1 MKRYIYLILRK
12 IFVFLIPTKSENNFQ
27 IKHIGSFYGGYDI
40 VVKDKIAHVISC
52 GLGEDATFDIES
64 INKFNC
70 KVIAVDPTPRAK
82 NHYEQICSKSCVPKT
97 LDYFEN
103 SGKQKIDS
111 YDLKKI
117 NKDNFILIY
126 KAITDKNNSKI
137 KLYFPKNKNFVSS
150 SVEIDKNYSKDFFV
164 AETINIKTILQNHK
178 IEHIDILKLDIEGG
192 EFKVLN
198 DIIKNKIY
206 PDQLLVEFKNIKSVN
221 FFKLFKIFWIN
232 KKLLKKG
239 YQIVFINKK
248 GDYTYLKI
256 N

>member
-1 MKRYIYLILRK
+1 M
-12 IFVFLIPTKSENNFQ
+12 
-27 IKHIGSFYGGYDI
+27 
-40 VVKDKIAHVISC
+40 
-52 GLGEDATFDIES
+52 
-64 INKFNC
+64 
-70 KVIAVDPTPRAK
+70 
-82 NHYEQICSKSCVPKT
+82 
-97 LDYFEN
+97 EN

-150 SVEIDKNYSKDFFV
+150 SVEIDKNYSKDYFV

-192 EFKVLN
+192 EFEVLN

-248 GDYTYLKI
+248 AI
-256 N
+256 IHI